1 MFIGIRPPGGS
12 TFPQPGHEQPPMTA
26 KASGL
31 AHGNFAIRRFLLAN
45 GTRGRPRPLSGAIF
59 ISPALPVV
67 TDYIVVNPSEP

>member
-1 MFIGIRPPGGS
+1 
-12 TFPQPGHEQPPMTA
+12 MTA